1 MLSQLLWKNSVRA
14 LANIVAG
21 RVIVADPDFDPPA
34 PRHRATDRNGIAPDD
49 LRIVSA
55 IPFRSVGI
63 APDDLRIVSAS
74 PVTAVRP
81 IVVIRRFGAP
91 SPDHFMGTCRGAPD
105 LEQVL
110 AVGRLRPMGELLPRQ
125 QGVGPILGKFR
136 QAVRPAERRQPYPR
150 ADGIVREQ
158 HFFGGECPLR
168 GGGGKNAEEQE
179 QERHA
184 SLSVKWLSNVRA
196 SLGCTRRSLM
206 PQALTFRKSGGILL
220 L

>member
-91 SPDHFMGTCRGAPD
+91 IGDHFTGICRGAPD

-110 AVGRLRPMGELLPRQ
+110 AVGRLRRSEEHTSELQSPCNL
-125 QGVGPILGKFR
+125 V
-136 QAVRPAERRQPYPR
+136 
-150 ADGIVREQ
+150 
-158 HFFGGECPLR
+158 
-168 GGGGKNAEEQE
+168 
-179 QERHA
+179 
-184 SLSVKWLSNVRA
+184 
-196 SLGCTRRSLM
+196 
-206 PQALTFRKSGGILL
+206 
-220 L
+220 

>member
-34 PRHRATDRNGIAPDD
+34 PRHRATDRN
-49 LRIVSA
+49 
-55 IPFRSVGI
+55 GI

-110 AVGRLRPMGELLPRQ
+110 AVGRLRPMGELLPRR

-158 HFFGGECPLR
+158 HFFGGECRLR